1 MELIMQEQTLHYLS
15 RVLCETVQV
24 EQTADVIVPDSYPD
38 AERVVDSFGNV
49 LIRNA
54 ECVGTSVSVVG
65 NVQAGVLFVT
75 QEGEVH
81 SLQTQIPFSVRKEL
95 PQGQEDC
102 KLQCNCIVRSVDAR
116 LLNSRKLLLRATI
129 ACTLCA
135 YKDTERTVYDVPQPS
150 EKLQLKRMELPLKMP
165 LTVGEKSFSV
175 NEELEL
181 PSGKPAI
188 ARVMKAL
195 ARTQL
200 MEQKAVGSKAV
211 FKGEL
216 CVHVL
221 YADREEKL
229 HVHDWQLPFSQY
241 AELERDMD
249 DAELQC
255 TLSLTGFEAEQDSQV
270 DCRRLF
276 LSAGLLA
283 QCTAIGEQKIAWIDD
298 AFCTDAELN
307 TQYEKWEM
315 SGLLDLQN
323 LRETVSASVQ
333 EPALSV
339 VDAWVYPSEPSKQ
352 RTHDGV
358 ELQMPL
364 CCNVLYYDTDGSL
377 QSRSLRPSV
386 EMRLPLHENGS
397 CRVESVDFG
406 ELYCNA
412 GSNGIEMRLP
422 MQLRVECCAEHPI
435 RAVCGGEMSELVQE
449 KGRKPAVIL
458 RRTEEKEELWEIA
471 KACRTSVH
479 AIEQANALEGAS
491 VPANTMLLIPM

>member
-1 MELIMQEQTLHYLS
+1 MELIMQEQSLRYLS
-15 RVLCETVQV
+15 RVLCETVQI
-24 EQTADVIVPDSYPD
+24 EQTADIIVPDSYPD
-38 AERVVDSFGNV
+38 AERVVDSFGNA

-65 NVQAGVLFVT
+65 SVQSGVLFVT

-81 SLQTQIPFSVRKEL
+81 SLQTNVPFSVRKEL

-102 KLQCNCIVRSVDAR
+102 KLQCNCTVRAVDAR
-116 LLNSRKLLLRATI
+116 LLNSRKLLLRVTL

-135 YKDTERTVYDVPQPS
+135 YKDTERSVFDVPEAS
-150 EKLQLKRMELPLKMP
+150 ERLQLKRMELPLRMP
-165 LTVGEKSFSV
+165 LALGEKSFSV

-221 YADREEKL
+221 YADRDEAL
-229 HVHDWQLPFSQY
+229 HTHDWQLPFSQY

-249 DAELQC
+249 DAELQ
-255 TLSLTGFEAEQDSQV
+255 TALSLTSFEAEQDGQAE
-270 DCRRLF
+270 CTRLF

-283 QCTAIGEQKIAWIDD
+283 QCTAIGEQKITWIED
-298 AFCTDAELN
+298 AFCTDAELSA
-307 TQYEKWEM
+307 QYDKWEM
-315 SGLLDLQN
+315 SGLLDLQSM
-323 LRETVSASVQ
+323 RETVSASVQ
-333 EPALSV
+333 EPAASV
-339 VDAWVYPSEPSKQ
+339 VDAWVYPSDLSKQ
-352 RTHDGV
+352 RVQEGV
-358 ELQMPL
+358 DIQLPL
-364 CCNVLYYDTDGSL
+364 CCNVLYYDPEGAL
-377 QSRSLRPSV
+377 QSRSLRPSLQ
-386 EMRLPLHENGS
+386 MRLPLHENGN
-397 CRVESVDFG
+397 CRVESLELG

-412 GSNGIEMRLP
+412 SGGGIEMRMPL
-422 MQLRVECCAEHPI
+422 QLRVECCAEHPI
-435 RAVCGGEMSELVQE
+435 RAVCGGEMSEAVQE

-458 RRTEEKEELWEIA
+458 RRTEESEELWDIA
-471 KACRTSVH
+471 KACRTSVK

-491 VPANTMLLIPM
+491 IPANTMLLIPM